1 MFSGASN
8 APGGITID
16 LRSLNSIELE
26 KGEDGE
32 VATTKVGSGLKWS
45 EVYAVLEPLGRT
57 VVGGRSSQ
65 IGVGGFLLGGSYP
78 LFSP

>member
-32 VATTKVGSGLKWS
+32 VAMTKVGSGLKWS